1 MCGLPASGKTTTA
14 ERLHA
19 AAGGVLIRSCD
30 VYRDLGICLP
40 EWVRV
45 TEGFTRNARAYEEA
59 RDTAYLSMLS
69 RLEEQV
75 TAGTRLVIVDAV
87 HGEVAKRRA
96 VFDLCAAHDYHP
108 LLLWCRC
115 DDRHE
120 IERRL
125 SLRRGRE
132 SEPECEA
139 SDGAVVDHLKG
150 LWVDPADERC
160 GVNAVPV
167 LCYDTHRARLH
178 WMRLAPRSVR
188 ELVDRALPHGTWT
201 SAALEGLDGASP

>member
-30 VYRDLGICLP
+30 VYRELGICLP

-45 TEGFTRNARAYEEA
+45 TEGFTRNTSAYEEA

-96 VFDLCAAHDYHP
+96 IFDLCA
-108 LLLWCRC
+108 
-115 DDRHE
+115 
-120 IERRL
+120 
-125 SLRRGRE
+125 
-132 SEPECEA
+132 
-139 SDGAVVDHLKG
+139 
-150 LWVDPADERC
+150 
-160 GVNAVPV
+160 
-167 LCYDTHRARLH
+167 
-178 WMRLAPRSVR
+178 
-188 ELVDRALPHGTWT
+188 
-201 SAALEGLDGASP
+201 